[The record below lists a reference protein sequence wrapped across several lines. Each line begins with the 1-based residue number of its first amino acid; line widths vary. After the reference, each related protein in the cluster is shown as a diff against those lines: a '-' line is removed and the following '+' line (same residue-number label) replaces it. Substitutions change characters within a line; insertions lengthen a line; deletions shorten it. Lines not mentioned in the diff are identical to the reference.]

1 MRRNDE
7 TRHGYEM
14 MDMDIDLEVCMER
27 NSVVEMKQTKLQKE
41 IGKRLGLIS
50 KV

>member
-14 MDMDIDLEVCMER
+14 MDMDIDLEVCGE
-27 NSVVEMKQTKLQKE
+27 ELCGWDEADKATK
-41 IGKRLGLIS
+41 RDWD
-50 KV
+50 